1 MLSIVDAIVR
11 QKTNCLLDVFVWEL
25 FVIFAYQYSIPLWL
39 ELTSNSKEN
48 WITFTDDDLTK
59 KSTEMKQK

>member
-11 QKTNCLLDVFVWEL
+11 QKTNCLLDAFVWEL

-48 WITFTDDDLTK
+48 WMTFTDDDLTK